1 MASVPA
7 VPEFRDADQCRQH
20 GLEII
25 RPKPRR
31 LGDLNRP
38 HDTRMPAEGASLRAS
53 HRDLVGGSAPSL
65 TKLSVR
71 DLWPSPSGR
80 SSHEASPRPCLSAA
94 ASSSS
99 PGPPG
104 SSRATPVRETPV
116 PSSGGGSSS
125 GASSR
130 ASPGSLALSAATRAS
145 PARNKLSLAE
155 PVMTREQEEQQQA
168 DEGFPTDPNF
178 SVYRDSA
185 SNTDCGSL
193 SKSSSDG
200 DPVVS
205 RRKPLARL
213 KSRRR
218 NILSFPLNPEDPRL
232 GVRRHDLYAGGSSSD
247 ENRSSGHASMSDG
260 GQSSYASS
268 TSPPTYL
275 DFARAASSGAP
286 LTKSLHNVP
295 GHLKAVP
302 EDERV
307 PPTSISASRLCRRS
321 QPSSSSS
328 SHGRRG
334 YRSSSGASYEL
345 HENSANL
352 DDIRQAVEQLAA
364 RTQQG
369 TSNSGCGGYSTSTYS
384 SDAEPVGG
392 GVRRLMRHSS
402 LETIATNI
410 TSAEEFVWVDNL
422 QSRLV
427 EMQRPPWTN
436 HDVLRVLQS
445 GRLRDQR
452 RKISME
458 VVPRLSF
465 LLQRPLVRVAREA
478 QRLSRPLGVC
488 GKRQVSGALC
498 IVLSPALAES
508 CVSACHRAAAMY
520 TSSSC
525 DQLRLGKSARA
536 GLQLPVGRFQRW
548 ACDARLAPCVHEYG
562 ALYLTAAAENL
573 LEELVLR
580 CLEPGATLTAAA
592 LEAAIASSGE
602 LWGLFQPFAHLNAG
616 RTATGALSMP
626 RWPQQL
632 QQCGSVRGGQGV
644 DAQQPQQSGQ
654 QPSSKD
660 DHHRSPSAASDAHEQ
675 SFLTTCVGSIAELS
689 ELLSAVTQLYRSRT
703 GSQRPPLSW
712 GPGAVHALYHYMRC
726 SQLEHAEHGSSR
738 RSAGPELI
746 YERPYQVLPPLVEWV
761 RVAHAHAEYR
771 RSPLVDQD
779 DVMQAARLLLPG
791 VDCPVRAIGELHEER
806 LLLLRRS
813 GSASADDVPQ
823 EWARQLQTELAFR
836 LLSLCGQQGTGAA
849 VVSQALALLPTPT
862 RLDTRDQRG
871 LTPLM
876 LACARGDEAAARVLV
891 QAGADIH
898 AEAPLCTPQC
908 PLAIPEVQGWTA
920 LTFATTQGMAST
932 VRMLL
937 EKGANVEGSSTPNE
951 EKVTETP
958 LQLAVAFSHLELIS
972 VLLSYGAKPF
982 CATPFLDAQSYGGAH
997 PRGCY
1002 GAAAVAAAHGRRS
1015 ALRRLLAHRA
1025 LPEADDQG
1033 DVLSLHEILAEGA
1046 GTTDRRTTR
1055 SSKTSSPDEGL
1066 ESGGQQVQQRK
1077 AGQPLSKA
1085 HVKALQEAMYQ
1096 SAENGYLEVTLDLR
1110 SIGVPWTLH
1119 CWMQT
1124 LTMAHEQQLESTI
1137 DELLQDFLHVWPE
1150 DCSTQFV
1157 EDCLPLLFSIFR
1169 HSKNEGTT
1177 LLLADIFSVCYG
1189 EESIKEIRDVSLSGG
1204 ARIDP
1209 KYVNNPEMS
1218 DVQFRVEGRAFYA
1231 HKIILVNAS
1240 PRFKAMLS
1248 SKAAEGSTPV
1258 VQINDIRY
1266 DIFQLVM
1273 QYLYKGGCED
1283 FDIDQN
1289 DVLELLTAATF
1300 FQLDGL
1306 IRFCEARCSN
1316 CVDLDNVVATY
1327 VHAKVYN
1334 AVQLL
1339 EYCQGFLLQNLVAL
1353 LSYDEGV
1360 RKLLFGKRLHNHDV
1374 LSGLL
1379 LTLQARV
1386 KQRVAMSKSLAAK
1399 RASTGHDAKMRL
1411 VGPNK

>member
-1 MASVPA
+1 
-7 VPEFRDADQCRQH
+7 
-20 GLEII
+20 
-25 RPKPRR
+25 
-31 LGDLNRP
+31 
-38 HDTRMPAEGASLRAS
+38 MPAEGASLRAS

-80 SSHEASPRPCLSAA
+80 SSHEASPRSCLSAA

-99 PGPPG
+99 PGPTG
-104 SSRATPVRETPV
+104 SNRATPVRETP
-116 PSSGGGSSS
+116 
-125 GASSR
+125 
-130 ASPGSLALSAATRAS
+130 T
-145 PARNKLSLAE
+145 RNKLSLAE
-155 PVMTREQEEQQQA
+155 PAMTREQEEQQQL
-168 DEGFPTDPNF
+168 DEGFPPDPNF

-232 GVRRHDLYAGGSSSD
+232 GMRRHDLYAGGSSSD

-275 DFARAASSGAP
+275 DFARGTPSATP

-302 EDERV
+302 EDER
-307 PPTSISASRLCRRS
+307 RLRRLLDV
-321 QPSSSSS
+321 
-328 SHGRRG
+328 HVLVGRR
-334 YRSSSGASYEL
+334 AL
-345 HENSANL
+345 
-352 DDIRQAVEQLAA
+352 AVLA
-364 RTQQG
+364 
-369 TSNSGCGGYSTSTYS
+369 
-384 SDAEPVGG
+384 G

-445 GRLRDQR
+445 GRLREQR

-626 RWPQQL
+626 RWPQLL
-632 QQCGSVRGGQGV
+632 QQCASGRGGQGI
-644 DAQQPQQSGQ
+644 DPQQPQSPGQ
-654 QPSSKD
+654 QPSPKD

-689 ELLSAVTQLYRSRT
+689 ELLAAVTQLYRSRT

-712 GPGAVHALYHYMRC
+712 GPRSRVRRDRSSFMRGRTRC
-726 SQLEHAEHGSSR
+726 S
-738 RSAGPELI
+738 
-746 YERPYQVLPPLVEWV
+746 PPLVEWV

-806 LLLLRRS
+806 LLLLRRHS
-813 GSASADDVPQ
+813 SASADDVQQQPQ

-836 LLSLCGQQGTGAA
+836 LVSLCGQQGTGAA
-849 VVSQALALLPTPT
+849 VVSPRRWRCCRRQRDLT
-862 RLDTRDQRG
+862 RATS
-871 LTPLM
+871 
-876 LACARGDEAAARVLV
+876 AA
-891 QAGADIH
+891 
-898 AEAPLCTPQC
+898 
-908 PLAIPEVQGWTA
+908 
-920 LTFATTQGMAST
+920 
-932 VRMLL
+932 
-937 EKGANVEGSSTPNE
+937 
-951 EKVTETP
+951 
-958 LQLAVAFSHLELIS
+958 
-972 VLLSYGAKPF
+972 
-982 CATPFLDAQSYGGAH
+982 
-997 PRGCY
+997 
-1002 GAAAVAAAHGRRS
+1002 
-1015 ALRRLLAHRA
+1015 
-1025 LPEADDQG
+1025 
-1033 DVLSLHEILAEGA
+1033 
-1046 GTTDRRTTR
+1046 
-1055 SSKTSSPDEGL
+1055 
-1066 ESGGQQVQQRK
+1066 
-1077 AGQPLSKA
+1077 
-1085 HVKALQEAMYQ
+1085 
-1096 SAENGYLEVTLDLR
+1096 
-1110 SIGVPWTLH
+1110 
-1119 CWMQT
+1119 
-1124 LTMAHEQQLESTI
+1124 
-1137 DELLQDFLHVWPE
+1137 
-1150 DCSTQFV
+1150 
-1157 EDCLPLLFSIFR
+1157 
-1169 HSKNEGTT
+1169 
-1177 LLLADIFSVCYG
+1177 
-1189 EESIKEIRDVSLSGG
+1189 
-1204 ARIDP
+1204 
-1209 KYVNNPEMS
+1209 
-1218 DVQFRVEGRAFYA
+1218 
-1231 HKIILVNAS
+1231 
-1240 PRFKAMLS
+1240 
-1248 SKAAEGSTPV
+1248 
-1258 VQINDIRY
+1258 
-1266 DIFQLVM
+1266 
-1273 QYLYKGGCED
+1273 
-1283 FDIDQN
+1283 
-1289 DVLELLTAATF
+1289 
-1300 FQLDGL
+1300 
-1306 IRFCEARCSN
+1306 
-1316 CVDLDNVVATY
+1316 
-1327 VHAKVYN
+1327 
-1334 AVQLL
+1334 
-1339 EYCQGFLLQNLVAL
+1339 
-1353 LSYDEGV
+1353 
-1360 RKLLFGKRLHNHDV
+1360 
-1374 LSGLL
+1374 
-1379 LTLQARV
+1379 
-1386 KQRVAMSKSLAAK
+1386 
-1399 RASTGHDAKMRL
+1399 
-1411 VGPNK
+1411 

>member
-38 HDTRMPAEGASLRAS
+38 HDTRMPAEGASLRAT

-80 SSHEASPRPCLSAA
+80 ASHEASPRPCLSAA

-104 SSRATPVRETPV
+104 SSRATPVRETPALG
-116 PSSGGGSSS
+116 SSGG

-145 PARNKLSLAE
+145 PAHKLSLAE
-155 PVMTREQEEQQQA
+155 ASMVREQEDQQH
-168 DEGFPTDPNF
+168 DEGFSPDPNF

-232 GVRRHDLYAGGSSSD
+232 GTRRHDLYAGGSSSD

-275 DFARAASSGAP
+275 DFARATPSATP

-302 EDERV
+302 EDDRV
-307 PPTSISASRLCRRS
+307 PITSVSASRLCRRS

-334 YRSSSGASYEL
+334 YRSSSGVYEL
-345 HENSANL
+345 HDNSSANL

-369 TSNSGCGGYSTSTYS
+369 SSGCGGYSTSTYS
-384 SDAEPVGG
+384 SDAEPGG
-392 GVRRLMRHSS
+392 GSGVRRLMRHSS

-445 GRLRDQR
+445 GRLREQR

-616 RTATGALSMP
+616 RTATGL
-626 RWPQQL
+626 
-632 QQCGSVRGGQGV
+632 VRAYCNLTRHIPGLYLDEVLVGEQAKYGGF
-644 DAQQPQQSGQ
+644 
-654 QPSSKD
+654 
-660 DHHRSPSAASDAHEQ
+660 AHELRDAMTPRLFVSDKD
-675 SFLTTCVGSIAELS
+675 SFR
-689 ELLSAVTQLYRSRT
+689 AVFLN
-703 GSQRPPLSW
+703 
-712 GPGAVHALYHYMRC
+712 
-726 SQLEHAEHGSSR
+726 
-738 RSAGPELI
+738 
-746 YERPYQVLPPLVEWV
+746 V
-761 RVAHAHAEYR
+761 R
-771 RSPLVDQD
+771 
-779 DVMQAARLLLPG
+779 
-791 VDCPVRAIGELHEER
+791 I
-806 LLLLRRS
+806 
-813 GSASADDVPQ
+813 
-823 EWARQLQTELAFR
+823 
-836 LLSLCGQQGTGAA
+836 
-849 VVSQALALLPTPT
+849 
-862 RLDTRDQRG
+862 
-871 LTPLM
+871 
-876 LACARGDEAAARVLV
+876 
-891 QAGADIH
+891 
-898 AEAPLCTPQC
+898 
-908 PLAIPEVQGWTA
+908 
-920 LTFATTQGMAST
+920 
-932 VRMLL
+932 
-937 EKGANVEGSSTPNE
+937 
-951 EKVTETP
+951 
-958 LQLAVAFSHLELIS
+958 
-972 VLLSYGAKPF
+972 
-982 CATPFLDAQSYGGAH
+982 
-997 PRGCY
+997 
-1002 GAAAVAAAHGRRS
+1002 
-1015 ALRRLLAHRA
+1015 
-1025 LPEADDQG
+1025 
-1033 DVLSLHEILAEGA
+1033 
-1046 GTTDRRTTR
+1046 
-1055 SSKTSSPDEGL
+1055 
-1066 ESGGQQVQQRK
+1066 
-1077 AGQPLSKA
+1077 
-1085 HVKALQEAMYQ
+1085 
-1096 SAENGYLEVTLDLR
+1096 
-1110 SIGVPWTLH
+1110 
-1119 CWMQT
+1119 
-1124 LTMAHEQQLESTI
+1124 
-1137 DELLQDFLHVWPE
+1137 
-1150 DCSTQFV
+1150 
-1157 EDCLPLLFSIFR
+1157 
-1169 HSKNEGTT
+1169 
-1177 LLLADIFSVCYG
+1177 
-1189 EESIKEIRDVSLSGG
+1189 
-1204 ARIDP
+1204 
-1209 KYVNNPEMS
+1209 
-1218 DVQFRVEGRAFYA
+1218 
-1231 HKIILVNAS
+1231 
-1240 PRFKAMLS
+1240 
-1248 SKAAEGSTPV
+1248 
-1258 VQINDIRY
+1258 
-1266 DIFQLVM
+1266 
-1273 QYLYKGGCED
+1273 
-1283 FDIDQN
+1283 
-1289 DVLELLTAATF
+1289 
-1300 FQLDGL
+1300 
-1306 IRFCEARCSN
+1306 
-1316 CVDLDNVVATY
+1316 
-1327 VHAKVYN
+1327 
-1334 AVQLL
+1334 
-1339 EYCQGFLLQNLVAL
+1339 
-1353 LSYDEGV
+1353 
-1360 RKLLFGKRLHNHDV
+1360 
-1374 LSGLL
+1374 
-1379 LTLQARV
+1379 
-1386 KQRVAMSKSLAAK
+1386 
-1399 RASTGHDAKMRL
+1399 
-1411 VGPNK
+1411 

>member
-80 SSHEASPRPCLSAA
+80 SSHEASPRSCLSAA

-104 SSRATPVRETPV
+104 SNRATPVRETPV
-116 PSSGGGSSS
+116 LSSS
-125 GASSR
+125 SSCGASSR

-155 PVMTREQEEQQQA
+155 PAMTREQEEQQQL
-168 DEGFPTDPNF
+168 DEGFPPDPNF

-232 GVRRHDLYAGGSSSD
+232 GMRRHDLYAGGSSSD

-275 DFARAASSGAP
+275 DFARGTPSATP

-334 YRSSSGASYEL
+334 YRSSSGSYEL
-345 HENSANL
+345 HESSANL

-369 TSNSGCGGYSTSTYS
+369 TTNSGCGGYSTSTYS
-384 SDAEPVGG
+384 SDAEPGGVGG

-445 GRLRDQR
+445 GRLREQR

-616 RTATGALSMP
+616 RTATGEE
-626 RWPQQL
+626 RRK
-632 QQCGSVRGGQGV
+632 SVVLGGNGPV
-644 DAQQPQQSGQ
+644 FR
-654 QPSSKD
+654 K
-660 DHHRSPSAASDAHEQ
+660 E
-675 SFLTTCVGSIAELS
+675 EY
-689 ELLSAVTQLYRSRT
+689 QLY
-703 GSQRPPLSW
+703 
-712 GPGAVHALYHYMRC
+712 
-726 SQLEHAEHGSSR
+726 
-738 RSAGPELI
+738 
-746 YERPYQVLPPLVEWV
+746 
-761 RVAHAHAEYR
+761 
-771 RSPLVDQD
+771 
-779 DVMQAARLLLPG
+779 
-791 VDCPVRAIGELHEER
+791 
-806 LLLLRRS
+806 
-813 GSASADDVPQ
+813 
-823 EWARQLQTELAFR
+823 
-836 LLSLCGQQGTGAA
+836 
-849 VVSQALALLPTPT
+849 
-862 RLDTRDQRG
+862 
-871 LTPLM
+871 
-876 LACARGDEAAARVLV
+876 
-891 QAGADIH
+891 
-898 AEAPLCTPQC
+898 
-908 PLAIPEVQGWTA
+908 
-920 LTFATTQGMAST
+920 
-932 VRMLL
+932 
-937 EKGANVEGSSTPNE
+937 
-951 EKVTETP
+951 
-958 LQLAVAFSHLELIS
+958 
-972 VLLSYGAKPF
+972 
-982 CATPFLDAQSYGGAH
+982 
-997 PRGCY
+997 
-1002 GAAAVAAAHGRRS
+1002 
-1015 ALRRLLAHRA
+1015 
-1025 LPEADDQG
+1025 
-1033 DVLSLHEILAEGA
+1033 
-1046 GTTDRRTTR
+1046 
-1055 SSKTSSPDEGL
+1055 
-1066 ESGGQQVQQRK
+1066 
-1077 AGQPLSKA
+1077 
-1085 HVKALQEAMYQ
+1085 
-1096 SAENGYLEVTLDLR
+1096 
-1110 SIGVPWTLH
+1110 
-1119 CWMQT
+1119 
-1124 LTMAHEQQLESTI
+1124 
-1137 DELLQDFLHVWPE
+1137 
-1150 DCSTQFV
+1150 
-1157 EDCLPLLFSIFR
+1157 
-1169 HSKNEGTT
+1169 
-1177 LLLADIFSVCYG
+1177 IFSC
-1189 EESIKEIRDVSLSGG
+1189 
-1204 ARIDP
+1204 P
-1209 KYVNNPEMS
+1209 
-1218 DVQFRVEGRAFYA
+1218 
-1231 HKIILVNAS
+1231 
-1240 PRFKAMLS
+1240 
-1248 SKAAEGSTPV
+1248 
-1258 VQINDIRY
+1258 
-1266 DIFQLVM
+1266 
-1273 QYLYKGGCED
+1273 
-1283 FDIDQN
+1283 
-1289 DVLELLTAATF
+1289 
-1300 FQLDGL
+1300 
-1306 IRFCEARCSN
+1306 
-1316 CVDLDNVVATY
+1316 
-1327 VHAKVYN
+1327 
-1334 AVQLL
+1334 
-1339 EYCQGFLLQNLVAL
+1339 
-1353 LSYDEGV
+1353 
-1360 RKLLFGKRLHNHDV
+1360 
-1374 LSGLL
+1374 
-1379 LTLQARV
+1379 
-1386 KQRVAMSKSLAAK
+1386 
-1399 RASTGHDAKMRL
+1399 
-1411 VGPNK
+1411 